1 MSDKTVLVL
10 GGGVGGIVA
19 ARRLRSLLPASHR
32 IRLIERA
39 AQHVFQPSLL
49 WLMIGE
55 REPGRI
61 QRPLEPLNRK
71 GIEVERGVIEEIDA
85 AGRAVRVGGRELV
98 ADALIVSLGADLV
111 PGAVPGLA
119 DAGYNLYSLEG
130 AVALRDALRQFHS
143 GRIVVLTA
151 APAYKCPAAPYE
163 AVMLIEYYCRQRGIR
178 DRVEISLYAAEPG
191 PMGVAGPEVSAAVRG
206 LVGAK
211 GIAYYPE
218 HHVAAVLPADRRISF
233 ANGVQAEY
241 DLLVFV
247 PPHRVP
253 AVVQSAGLVGESGW
267 VPVDPRKLETTYPSV
282 FAIGD
287 VTSIPL
293 TLGKPLPKAGVFA
306 ERQAEVVARNLAA
319 RFQGKA
325 ERESFDGWGAC
336 FVETGDGKAAYG
348 AGNFYAEPAPQ
359 IKLRRPGRG
368 WHVGKVLFEKV
379 WLRRWYAFLV
389 PTWL

>member
-1 MSDKTVLVL
+1 MPEKTVLVL

-19 ARRLRSLLPASHR
+19 ARRLRRLLPASHR

-49 WLMIGE
+49 WLMIGA

-61 QRPLEPLNRK
+61 QRPLESLTRK
-71 GIEVERGVIEEIDA
+71 GIAVERGVIEEIDPA
-85 AGRAVRVGGRELV
+85 RRTVRVAGRTLV
-98 ADALIVSLGADLV
+98 ADAVIVALGAELV

-119 DAGYNLYSLEG
+119 EAGHNLYALEG
-130 AVALRDALRQFHS
+130 AVAVRDALRQFHS
-143 GRIVVLTA
+143 GRIAVLTA

-163 AVMLIEYYCRQRGIR
+163 AAMLIEHYCRQRRIR

-191 PMGVAGPEVSAAVRG
+191 PMGVAGPDVSAGVRG
-206 LVGAK
+206 LLGAK
-211 GIAYYPE
+211 GIAYHPE
-218 HHVAAVLPADRRISF
+218 HQVTAVRPTDRRISF
-233 ANGVQAEY
+233 ANGVTAEY

-253 AVVQSAGLVGESGW
+253 AIVQAAGLAGESGW
-267 VPVDPRKLETTYPSV
+267 VTVDRRTLETRHPSV

-293 TLGKPLPKAGVFA
+293 KLGKPLPKAGVFA
-306 ERQAEVVARNLAA
+306 ERQAEVVARTLAA

-348 AGNFYAEPAPQ
+348 AGDFYAEPAPQ
-359 IKLRRPGRG
+359 IKLHQPGRG
-368 WHVGKVLFEKV
+368 WHLGKVLVEKV
-379 WLRRWYAFLV
+379 WLRRWF
-389 PTWL
+389 